1 MFDKFT
7 NRAKQVIKL
16 AKKEAQRLNHNY
28 LGTEHVLLGLLK
40 LGQGVAVNVLRNMNI
55 DFDTVRAEVE
65 KLVGY
70 GPEIQLY
77 TDPALTGKVK
87 KVFEFANEEAANLNH
102 NYVGTEHLLLG
113 LLKQTEGVA
122 AQVLENLNIN
132 LKEVRKEVL
141 KELETFNLQLP
152 PIGGNPP
159 PPPSNNP
166 PPPGSSSKPFDKG
179 SAAATQANDKMPAL
193 KAYGHDLTEM
203 SREGKLDPVIGRK
216 EEVERLILIL
226 CRRRKNNPVL
236 VGEAGVGKTAIV
248 EGLAQAIVKGE
259 VPDNLRKKRLISL
272 DLALMIA
279 GTKYRGQFE
288 ERIKAVMDEIKK
300 NGNVLL
306 FIDELHTIVGAGA
319 AEGAIDASNILKPAL
334 SRGEIQCIGAT
345 TVDEYRKHIEKD
357 AALER
362 RFQKILVAPPSVD
375 DTIEILGGLKAKYE
389 EHHKCIYT
397 PGALHAAATFS
408 DRYIH
413 GRFLPDKAIDLL
425 DEAGAKMRIEMMNQP
440 QDITKFE
447 QEIEEARLA
456 KEEAITKQE
465 YEKAAKLRDKE
476 KTLRE
481 QYQQIRAQWEINKEE
496 HEVIVEDEDIASIIA
511 KQTGIPLN
519 RLTQGETEKV
529 LKMEEILRESIVGQD
544 DALKSV
550 CRAVRRSRA
559 DIKDPNR
566 PIGAFLFLGPTGVGK
581 TLLARL
587 LAIHL
592 FGGEDALIQVD
603 MSEYMEKFAV
613 SRMTGSPPG
622 YVGHEEGGQLTEQV
636 RQRPYSVVLFDEI
649 EKAHPDVMDL
659 LLQILEEGRLTDSF
673 GRKVDFRNTIVIMT
687 SNLGA
692 DLIKKS
698 SEVGFGASAGSLDY
712 EHIKEKILSAVK
724 KHFKPEFL
732 NRLNDIVI
740 FQPLQ
745 KEGLMQVIDI
755 ELKKLMTRL
764 SRREL
769 NLTLDDTAK
778 GFLVEKGFQPEM
790 GARPLRRIIEQY
802 LEDPLAEKVLLNP
815 DDAFK
820 YLVTVEG
827 DHLNFVEQE
836 RKPRHK
842 EVMERAKKSKDKD
855 KEKDG
860 EKEKENPNEG
870 SVATEEKE
878 S

>member
-40 LGQGVAVNVLRNMNI
+40 LGQGVAVNVLRNLNI
-55 DFDTVRAEVE
+55 DFDTVRNEVE

-70 GPEIQLY
+70 GPEIQVY
-77 TDPALTGKVK
+77 GDPALTGKVK
-87 KVFEFANEEAANLNH
+87 KVFEYANEEAANLNH

-113 LLKQTEGVA
+113 LLRQTDGVA
-122 AQVLENLNIN
+122 AQVLENLNVN

-152 PIGGNPP
+152 PIGGTGSQSEAKGQTPP
-159 PPPSNNP
+159 PPKSFE
-166 PPPGSSSKPFDKG
+166 K
-179 SAAATQANDKMPAL
+179 SAANSTDKMPAL

-203 SREGKLDPVIGRK
+203 CREGKMDPVIGRK

-259 VPDNLRKKRLISL
+259 VPDNLLKKKLITL
-272 DLALMIA
+272 DLPLMIA

-362 RFQKILVAPPSVD
+362 RFQKIMVMPPSID
-375 DTIEILGGLKAKYE
+375 ETIEILTGLKAKYE
-389 EHHKCIYT
+389 EHHKCFYT
-397 PGALHAAATFS
+397 PQAISYAAVLS

-425 DEAGAKMRIEMMNQP
+425 DEAGAKMRIAMMNQP
-440 QDITKFE
+440 QDISKFE
-447 QEIEEARLA
+447 SDIEETRLA
-456 KEEAITKQE
+456 KESAISKQE

-481 QYQQIRAQWEINKEE
+481 QLQEIRAQWEINKEE
-496 HEVIVEDEDIASIIA
+496 HEVIVEEEDIASVVA
-511 KQTGIPLN
+511 RQTGIPLN
-519 RLTQGETEKV
+519 RLTEGETQKV
-529 LKMEEILRESIVGQD
+529 LKMEDLLKSSIIGQEE
-544 DALKSV
+544 ALKAV
-550 CRAVRRSRA
+550 CRAIRRSRA

-566 PIGAFLFLGPTGVGK
+566 PIGAFMFLGPTGVGK
-581 TLLARL
+581 TLLAKL

-603 MSEYMEKFAV
+603 MSEYMEKFAI

-659 LLQILEEGRLTDSF
+659 FLQILEEGRLTDSF
-673 GRKVDFRNTIVIMT
+673 GRKIDFRNTIVIMT

-692 DLIKKS
+692 DLIKRHTEIGFGSS
-698 SEVGFGASAGSLDY
+698 SEPALDY
-712 EHIKEKILSAVK
+712 EKMKEKIEDAAK
-724 KHFKPEFL
+724 KKFKPEFL
-732 NRLNDIVI
+732 NRLNDLVI
-740 FQPLQ
+740 FRPLNR
-745 KEGLMQVIDI
+745 ESLLSVI
-755 ELKKLMTRL
+755 ELEVKKVQDRLMK
-764 SRREL
+764 REVYV
-769 NLTLDDTAK
+769 TLDDKAK
-778 GFLVEKGFQPEM
+778 GHLVDKGFQPEM
-790 GARPLRRIIEQY
+790 GARPLRRTIEREI
-802 LEDPLAEKVLLNP
+802 EDPLAEWLLQ
-815 DDAFK
+815 
-820 YLVTVEG
+820 
-827 DHLNFVEQE
+827 H
-836 RKPRHK
+836 
-842 EVMERAKKSKDKD
+842 
-855 KEKDG
+855 
-860 EKEKENPNEG
+860 PNEG
-870 SVATEEKE
+870 RRCTVSADEEKLLFLE
-878 S
+878 EEVFPRKKEPKERRGRQQQQPSSDSDSEKDQNKDDDQDNQPEREKQKQK